1 MSQLIDLQ
9 LLDADAIYTA
19 KHGLDPQDAVMA
31 WPIEARERWQG
42 AYAFQREVM
51 EHERTARAA

>member
-1 MSQLIDLQ
+1 MELIDLN

-31 WPIEARERWQG
+31 WPECARDQWWMRYYFQIE
-42 AYAFQREVM
+42 FQS
-51 EHERTARAA
+51 AAQAA